1 LKSYNFNYLASMKS
15 PVISVV
21 FTMVLIAVIVYEGFE
36 IKNQLDT
43 INQLV
48 ANRPKTKGKAKASS
62 T

>member
-1 LKSYNFNYLASMKS
+1 MKS

-43 INQLV
+43 INQLI
-48 ANRPKTKGKAKASS
+48 ANRPKTKGKAKASP

>member
-1 LKSYNFNYLASMKS
+1 MKS